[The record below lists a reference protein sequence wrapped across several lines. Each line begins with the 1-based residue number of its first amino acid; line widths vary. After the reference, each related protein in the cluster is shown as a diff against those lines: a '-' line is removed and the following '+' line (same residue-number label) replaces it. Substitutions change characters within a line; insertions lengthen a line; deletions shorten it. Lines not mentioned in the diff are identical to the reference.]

1 MRLNKRNHITE
12 QQGFDDLPDD
22 YPEFPVPPYRPG
34 AIPYPGYPFLPKP
47 YSTPYDAP
55 KGSPS
60 HPDFGDR
67 EPDMPP
73 QFPPD
78 ADANGDGVVSQ
89 EEFLAYAR
97 QILRAAG
104 FSEKEIKIL
113 LKLIRD
119 GRSPT
124 FGEKFRLR
132 NIDQDLLRRL
142 LKRIQREFPGGT
154 PFVLPSDF

>member
-1 MRLNKRNHITE
+1 MRLNKRNYISE
-12 QQGFDDLPDD
+12 ERGFDDLP
-22 YPEFPVPPYRPG
+22 PIFRPPITPRPIRP
-34 AIPYPGYPFLPKP
+34 IPMKPLPPIPFK
-47 YSTPYDAP
+47 
-55 KGSPS
+55 
-60 HPDFGDR
+60 PDFGD
-67 EPDMPP
+67 EKPDMPP

-78 ADANGDGVVSQ
+78 ADANGDGIVSPD
-89 EEFLAYAR
+89 EFLAYAR

-113 LKLIRD
+113 LRLIRD

>member
-1 MRLNKRNHITE
+1 MRLNKRNCISE
-12 QQGFDDLPDD
+12 ERGFDDLP
-22 YPEFPVPPYRPG
+22 PIFQPPITPRPIRP
-34 AIPYPGYPFLPKP
+34 IPMKPLPPIPFR
-47 YSTPYDAP
+47 
-55 KGSPS
+55 
-60 HPDFGDR
+60 PDFGDR
-67 EPDMPP
+67 EPDLPSD
-73 QFPPD
+73 FPPD
-78 ADANGDGVVSQ
+78 ADANGDGVVSPD
-89 EEFLAYAR
+89 EFLAYAR

-104 FSEKEIKIL
+104 FSEKEIRIL

-124 FGEKFRLR
+124 FGEKFKLR